1 MPSTRPVGDPRPP
14 HPASSRGWWRLVALA
29 AVLVALVPSG
39 ATAEDDPDLRQTV
52 RGDDPVVTDV
62 KVLEG
67 GHVDLGPTYVDGT
80 WRFLVHD
87 DTAKA
92 DPSKQ
97 STWRLPDKTVFAVPD
112 AVRLPAPDD
121 PTYAF
126 LGAEPGGTVW
136 ALPQTQAAGAPWVG
150 WNTQEP
156 RVMETIDRGMT
167 LRLEGVQ
174 GPGRMVTYLQSG
186 SFEEPEVLWTSAKDA
201 RQDFFVDVN
210 THTHANWVFTEPGV
224 YLVRVSAIADLVDG
238 GTATDT
244 QVLRFAVGDG
254 TSPREALS
262 ATWRGS
268 TQTPGSTD
276 GAAAPTTGDDDGT
289 LVTVLVAAIAV
300 LAALLLVGAVVAVV
314 RLRGQRR
321 RALGGTD
328 VA

>member
-1 MPSTRPVGDPRPP
+1 M
-14 HPASSRGWWRLVALA
+14 
-29 AVLVALVPSG
+29 
-39 ATAEDDPDLRQTV
+39 
-52 RGDDPVVTDV
+52 
-62 KVLEG
+62 
-67 GHVDLGPTYVDGT
+67 
-80 WRFLVHD
+80 
-87 DTAKA
+87 
-92 DPSKQ
+92 
-97 STWRLPDKTVFAVPD
+97 FAVPD
-112 AVRLPAPDD
+112 TVRLPAPDD

-126 LGAEPGGTVW
+126 LGAEPGSTVW

-174 GPGRMVTYLQSG
+174 GPGRLVTYLQSG

-276 GAAAPTTGDDDGT
+276 SGAAATTSDDGT
-289 LVTVLVAAIAV
+289 LVTVLVVAIAV
-300 LAALLLVGAVVAVV
+300 LAVLLLVGAVVAVA
-314 RLRGQRR
+314 RLRAQRR